1 MSAASPIRR
10 HDAQGRD
17 RALERVR
24 ATTRWVFAAAVAATG
39 IVIGLAA
46 HFYPG
51 HNSTAGASVTQSG
64 TSASGGSGT
73 SGGTSSGSAATPPAG
88 TATGGGGFSSPSVA
102 PSQAPSQ
109 APSAPLPQVMTG
121 GS

>member
-51 HNSTAGASVTQSG
+51 HNSTAG
-64 TSASGGSGT
+64 
-73 SGGTSSGSAATPPAG
+73 
-88 TATGGGGFSSPSVA
+88 GGFSSPSVA

-109 APSAPLPQVMTG
+109 APSAPLPQVRTG

>member
-46 HFYPG
+46 

-109 APSAPLPQVMTG
+109 APSAPLPQVRTG

>member
-73 SGGTSSGSAATPPAG
+73 SGGTSSAPAHPS
-88 TATGGGGFSSPSVA
+88 GGYSHRGRGFSSPSVA
-102 PSQAPSQ
+102 PSQAPS
-109 APSAPLPQVMTG
+109 PGTVAPLPQVRTG